1 MSAAW
6 RTRAERV
13 ADTEQI
19 ERLLDRAFGGERH
32 LRRSEL
38 FRQGRKPIAGLCRVA
53 EAQDASGAARLL
65 GVVRGWEVQ
74 VGKDSDTETSK
85 ETGKQSDKQTSKE
98 TGRKTGK
105 KTGKEKVPL
114 ILAGP
119 LAVEP
124 SLRGQGIGKTL
135 LAEHLAAGR
144 RGRLAW
150 SCAYR

>member
-65 GVVRGWEVQ
+65 VWSVA
-74 VGKDSDTETSK
+74 GKSRWARTATQK
-85 ETGKQSDKQTSKE
+85 LARETGKETSQQSDKQTSKGNE
-98 TGRKTGK
+98 QKNGQEKRAK
-105 KTGKEKVPL
+105 KKCRLFLQVRLPL
-114 ILAGP
+114 
-119 LAVEP
+119 
-124 SLRGQGIGKTL
+124 SLRY
-135 LAEHLAAGR
+135 ADRE
-144 RGRLAW
+144 
-150 SCAYR
+150 